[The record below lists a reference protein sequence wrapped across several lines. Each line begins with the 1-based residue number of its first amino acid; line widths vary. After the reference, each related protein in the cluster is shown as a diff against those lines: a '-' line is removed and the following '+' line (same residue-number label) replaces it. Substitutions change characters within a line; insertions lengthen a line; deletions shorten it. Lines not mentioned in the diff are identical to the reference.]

1 MNPILSAL
9 QTELWIWPPQSK
21 SKNSRHCP
29 PWGVG
34 SAAAGLLA
42 ASFVHTPTPYSPES
56 SGYCYLRL
64 RLCLL
69 GRDKTRPL
77 DVAHATDY
85 VIVSFYVVLPPSVL
99 IDFMLS
105 CQPAD
110 HLQCIILAFSIYI
123 CPFGGY
129 NPLLRMRGL
138 RPVFF
143 SRGNGASWELRSHS

>member
-21 SKNSRHCP
+21 SKNSHHCP
-29 PWGVG
+29 RWGVG

-42 ASFVHTPTPYSPES
+42 ASFVHTPTPHSPES

-99 IDFMLS
+99 IDFILS

-110 HLQCIILAFSIYI
+110 HLQCIILAFSIYV
-123 CPFGGY
+123 Y
-129 NPLLRMRGL
+129 VPLVGTALFLGREGL
-138 RPVFF
+138 GQF